1 MKKPRQAPTFIDTLK
16 SIATLDAEQLG
27 VLLGRQAVVP
37 RRRYFHWDEILRRQ
51 PPTDLSHEQWWFLI
65 KSGRLTLQQ
74 TIPLRDQNG
83 DSFSYVPAP
92 PIPEQLH
99 QIDLRLGGQI
109 KMPEEVTN
117 AETKDEYYVSSL
129 FEEAI
134 TSSQLEGATTT
145 RQIAKEMLRSGRA
158 PRDRSERM
166 ILNNY
171 LTMRRIGE
179 LKAEPLSK
187 ELIFEI
193 HRLVTSDTLDD
204 PLTAG
209 RFRTDAEAEQIAVYD
224 NNDNK
229 IIHRPPPASEL
240 DERLTLTCDFANQSE
255 PFVHPVIR
263 SIALHFIIGYDHP
276 FVDGNGRTARALF
289 YWSML
294 HRNYWL
300 AEFISIS
307 QIVLR
312 APARYARAFLH
323 TETDEADLTYFL
335 IDQLSVIMRAL
346 DSLHQYIARKTREIR
361 NLEKELRGS
370 EVLNHRQRSFV
381 SHAIRHPGKRYT
393 VAEHQ
398 RTHNVSYESAR
409 SDLLNL
415 VERGLLNSTMM
426 GVKWI
431 FTAAPNLSERLAA
444 LGTIRATR

>member
-1 MKKPRQAPTFIDTLK
+1 MRKPRQAPTTFESMKEL
-16 SIATLDAEQLG
+16 SSMGAEQMG
-27 VLLGRQAVVP
+27 ELLTRQDAVSSSS
-37 RRRYFHWDEILRRQ
+37 RKYFHWDEILRR
-51 PPTDLSHEQWWFLI
+51 PTPKKLSHRQWWLLLKF
-65 KSGRLTLQQ
+65 GRISLKQFVPLFEKDQ
-74 TIPLRDQNG
+74 TQFN
-83 DSFSYVPAP
+83 YVLAP

-117 AETKDEYYVSSL
+117 PETKDEYYVSSL

-179 LKAEPLSK
+179 LKAESLSK

-193 HRLVTSDTLDD
+193 HRLVTSETLDD

-240 DERLTLTCDFANQSE
+240 NERLTLTCDFANQSE

-263 SIALHFIIGYDHP
+263 SIALHFIIGYAHP
-276 FVDGNGRTARALF
+276 FVDGHGRT
-289 YWSML
+289 
-294 HRNYWL
+294 
-300 AEFISIS
+300 
-307 QIVLR
+307 
-312 APARYARAFLH
+312 
-323 TETDEADLTYFL
+323 
-335 IDQLSVIMRAL
+335 
-346 DSLHQYIARKTREIR
+346 
-361 NLEKELRGS
+361 G
-370 EVLNHRQRSFV
+370 
-381 SHAIRHPGKRYT
+381 PG
-393 VAEHQ
+393 
-398 RTHNVSYESAR
+398 
-409 SDLLNL
+409 L
-415 VERGLLNSTMM
+415 VY
-426 GVKWI
+426 
-431 FTAAPNLSERLAA
+431 
-444 LGTIRATR
+444 